1 MLGRDHAL
9 SGALAFAALGP
20 SLHVTGSHLV
30 AGVIITAGAGVL
42 PDIDHPDSTI
52 SREFGFLSEAFA
64 WLVDRLSGGHR
75 HGTHS
80 LLGITVFS
88 IGALAAG
95 SYQESAHLSRH
106 AAFSWRLVPAALL
119 LALLYSAALRALHI
133 GGHHGDLLGIGAAV
147 ITCYTR
153 WDLTPVALGHWHVPL
168 LALGVALGCAAH
180 IAGDELTHG
189 GCPIFWPVS
198 GHEFHLVPRPLQI
211 TTAKIGE
218 NWVVFPLL
226 VLALFVAVWHATGHP
241 LLPDAQRR
249 PGLGR
254 SLTRSSPRPP
264 RRAQPAHDENHRE
277 HEHCGHCGGQ
287 PNGEQQ
293 LNDPHDYMR
302 HVCLLPSPSAL
313 SCSGY

>member
-1 MLGRDHAL
+1 MCQAGRRKLPFDAIRGNDPAMLGRDHAL

-20 SLHVTGSHLV
+20 SLHVTGSHLA
-30 AGVIITAGAGVL
+30 AGVLLTAGAGVL

-52 SREFGFLSEAFA
+52 SREFGFLTEAFA

-80 LLGITVFS
+80 LVGIAVFTV
-88 IGALAAG
+88 GALAAG
-95 SYQESAHLSRH
+95 TYQLSAPLSEH
-106 AAFSWRLVPAALL
+106 TVFSWHMVPAALY

-133 GGHHGDLLGIGAAV
+133 GGHHGDLIGIGGAV
-147 ITCYTR
+147 LTICTR
-153 WDLTPVALGHWHVPL
+153 FDLTLVQVWHWHVPL
-168 LALGVALGCAAH
+168 LALAVALGCAAH

-226 VLALFVAVWHATGHP
+226 VVALSAAVWHATGHP
-241 LLPDAQRR
+241 L
-249 PGLGR
+249 
-254 SLTRSSPRPP
+254 
-264 RRAQPAHDENHRE
+264 
-277 HEHCGHCGGQ
+277 
-287 PNGEQQ
+287 
-293 LNDPHDYMR
+293 
-302 HVCLLPSPSAL
+302 
-313 SCSGY
+313 